1 MHNTINSSALKYN
14 KHGYM
19 CVSRC
24 MENRMEEYTQ
34 KIKME
39 VYGR

>member
-19 CVSRC
+19 CVSR
-24 MENRMEEYTQ
+24 MEEYTQ